1 MRQYVGKIICALQKS
16 FVFNTDT
23 RRECNGIFF
32 TGSVYSTT
40 IRVYFQ
46 IMSKKIYILGYDIG
60 GTKLAVSL
68 GCSDGTV
75 LASERLANKDTL
87 PDEILPQLV
96 EISQRMVAEN
106 NLTMDQIRAFGIS
119 SPGKADYPNGIMISP
134 TNNPLWKNV
143 HIRSYMEKNLG
154 IKGYFENDAKCGML
168 AEWFFGAGRNC
179 SNAIYLTMSTGI
191 GAGIIVNGHLL
202 QGAIGCGGEVGH
214 MVIEPNGRQ
223 CNCGLVGC
231 YEAYCGGRAIAQY
244 LQQELKDQPDSGIV
258 KAAGGKLENIDLV
271 ALEKAVRAGD
281 DYACKVWDD
290 MCRRNAQAYGML
302 IMAFNPEKLI
312 LGTIAWAAGDLFMQ
326 PVMKYIKD
334 YAWEMSLNSCQ
345 IVTSALRRD
354 IGSYAGMAAALNG
367 LYEAGEY
374 QIQS

>member
-1 MRQYVGKIICALQKS
+1 
-16 FVFNTDT
+16 
-23 RRECNGIFF
+23 
-32 TGSVYSTT
+32 
-40 IRVYFQ
+40 
-46 IMSKKIYILGYDIG
+46 
-60 GTKLAVSL
+60 
-68 GCSDGTV
+68 
-75 LASERLANKDTL
+75 
-87 PDEILPQLV
+87 
-96 EISQRMVAEN
+96 MVAEN